1 MSPYATELAS
11 ARLDALRT
19 LIDALNEAET
29 PDEKRR
35 CAVAIFNAPD
45 PCELDDEI
53 ELEDDEHDEDDE
65 DDNVTAEDEPSNN
78 AADSQPEVQPDANA
92 PAPHDPA
99 PALSAAILQ
108 HISQIPPDILAQL
121 TDDELI
127 ARSIALYDSGAFNHL
142 VAPP

>member
-11 ARLDALRT
+11 ARLNALRT

-45 PCELDDEI
+45 PCNLDDEI
-53 ELEDDEHDEDDE
+53 ELEDDEDDE